1 MNFSKKNQEI
11 FNVNRH
17 YLSKKLFSIALIA
30 LITVSAF
37 SQEPPRRQHRS
48 VLTPDQT
55 AELQTKKMTLQLEL
69 TEKQQQQILEINK
82 RNAIE
87 RKLHME
93 EHRSLREKDEK
104 PSNDELA
111 KIKSSRLDKQIAH
124 QKEMKKILNEK
135 QFETWKNSR
144 NIRTHKMKKR
154 NGKHKVQNR
163 SKMPRKG

>member
-1 MNFSKKNQEI
+1 MNFSKKNQEHI
-11 FNVNRH
+11 KVNR
-17 YLSKKLFSIALIA
+17 YFMSKILFSLALIA

-37 SQEPPRRQHRS
+37 SQEPPRKQHRS

-69 TEKQQQQILEINK
+69 TEKQQQQILAINK

-87 RKLHME
+87 RNENME
-93 EHRSLREKDEK
+93 EHRSLREKGQK
-104 PSNDELA
+104 PSNDELV
-111 KIKSSRLDKQIAH
+111 KIKSTRLDKQIAH
-124 QKEMKKILNEK
+124 QKEMKKILNDK

-144 NIRTHKMKKR
+144 KNKTHKMKNRKGNR
-154 NGKHKVQNR
+154 KAQNR